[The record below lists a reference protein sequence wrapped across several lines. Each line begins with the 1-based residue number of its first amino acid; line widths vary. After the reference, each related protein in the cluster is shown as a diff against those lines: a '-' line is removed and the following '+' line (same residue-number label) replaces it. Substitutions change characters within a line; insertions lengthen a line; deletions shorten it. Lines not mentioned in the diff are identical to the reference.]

1 MATQVTGVIGSL
13 QTSSGLKQIFEIL
26 VRTPIVGLNL
36 PKFPPSLPPLP
47 IPTLPKLAAPS
58 FGGLNFNPPK
68 YNLGSQ
74 SASGVPTPPKFPTLT
89 KPSVPNLGLKLPSF
103 PPSLPPLPIPTLPKL
118 TLPSFGGLNFNPP
131 KYNLGSQTGSGV
143 PTPPKFPTLTKPT
156 APNLGLKL
164 PAFPPSL
171 PPLPIPSLP
180 KLPLPSAAAFLPY
193 SSFKA
198 PYNSIVV
205 PQIKITQVSRIE

>member
-26 VRTPIVGLNL
+26 VRTPILAISL
-36 PKFPPSLPPLP
+36 PKFPPSLPALP
-47 IPTLPKLAAPS
+47 VPALPKQNTAS
-58 FGGLNFNPPK
+58 FGSLNFNPPK
-68 YNLGSQ
+68 YNLGTQ
-74 SASGVPTPPKFPTLT
+74 NASGAPTPPKFPTLT
-89 KPSVPNLGLKLPSF
+89 KPTIPNLGLKLPSF
-103 PPSLPPLPIPTLPKL
+103 PPSLPALPLPSLPKL
-118 TLPSFGGLNFNPP
+118 TLPSFGSLNFNSS
-131 KYNLGSQTGSGV
+131 KYNLGSQNASGV

-164 PAFPPSL
+164 PSFPPSL
-171 PPLPIPSLP
+171 PALPIPSLP
-180 KLPLPSAAAFLPY
+180 SLAGPSASSFLPY

-205 PQIKITQVSRIE
+205 PQIKITPVSRIE